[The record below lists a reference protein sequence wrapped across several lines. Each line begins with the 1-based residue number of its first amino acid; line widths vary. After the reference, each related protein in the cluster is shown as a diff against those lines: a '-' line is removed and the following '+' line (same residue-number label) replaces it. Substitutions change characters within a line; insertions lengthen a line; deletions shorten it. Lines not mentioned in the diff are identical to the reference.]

1 MKNGSVGT
9 LAGTVPEPLGPPT
22 RGAGGRCRR
31 PGVLLFAYQLTL
43 GTRRATTAGT
53 AGLVDETGD
62 RREAALRVVPEL
74 DGKRLSLPVDSDL
87 VDLEMKMGAGR
98 EAGVA
103 GQADQITG
111 LDNLPDSRRPA
122 VPEVGVN
129 AKGSVSMLDY
139 DSVVA
144 FELAVAC
151 SARDHVVDDF
161 DDRSTARGQD
171 RRAPGQREVEGV
183 GAEPLVAEA
192 AVESLANRPRCPPA
206 EGHPVV
212 PGIIVYRS
220 GIAAKHEPS
229 RVVGMTLLRILNR
242 EYSGIRSSTRLD
254 PCHERR
260 GLESVEINQLD
271 RIHYDINSLVSL
283 VSNLKRQVDPAPM
296 STNADILVA

>member
-9 LAGTVPEPLGPPT
+9 LAGTVPEPLGLPT

-87 VDLEMKMGAGR
+87 VDLEMKMGPVEKPVSPDRPIRSPDWTICPIRAG
-98 EAGVA
+98 
-103 GQADQITG
+103 
-111 LDNLPDSRRPA
+111 PPC
-122 VPEVGVN
+122 PEVGVK

-151 SARDHVVDDF
+151 SARDHVVDEF

-171 RRAPGQREVEGV
+171 RRAPGHREVEGV

-192 AVESLANRPRCPPA
+192 AVEALADRPRCSPA
-206 EGHPVV
+206 EGQPVV